1 MRKILALAASLCLA
15 ASSAAAQAP
24 SQSAASKSD
33 LLSMDQKIKIAQLIT
48 KQTAPLTSGSFS
60 IAVDG
65 IVPADVELHSLPAEA
80 ERLAPQLRGFGYIV
94 VEEQIG
100 LVDQHTRKIKL
111 VFPRWGE

>member
-1 MRKILALAASLCLA
+1 MRKILALAASLCFFVSA
-15 ASSAAAQAP
+15 AAAQAP

-65 IVPADVELHSLPAEA
+65 VVPPDIEIHSLPAEA
-80 ERLAPQLRGFGYIV
+80 QRAPQLRGFGYIV
-94 VEEQIG
+94 VEEQIA
-100 LVDQHTRKIKL
+100 LVDQRTRKVEL